1 MKVRWLTTV
10 VALSAAIMTLD
21 MTVVTIA
28 LPDITREFSAGLD
41 DAQWIVNAYVL
52 VFAALLLGVGALSD
66 HMPRHRLFILGHLIF
81 GASSL
86 FCALSSSSGML
97 IAGRV
102 CQAIGATLVFG
113 TCMPLIADAHEGND
127 AARSRAVGA
136 FMAAGALAAALGPL
150 IGGLLVGGGGWRWIF
165 TMNIPVS
172 IIAMVVMALV
182 APNNTRV
189 TRKTTGRDWASTV
202 LVALG
207 LFCANYAL
215 VTGPNDGWNS
225 TNVLATI
232 IAAVFFLAVFVVI
245 QLRAGEDAL
254 LDLRLFSVPS
264 FSAAI
269 ILSFTGR
276 LVTFG
281 LLTYLIFWLS
291 GIQALSPIGM
301 DLVLLALAMPMVII
315 AAPSSA
321 LEKTGKVN
329 IVTSVAMIITA
340 IGLLWAALALGPDST
355 WCSAIGPLLITGI
368 GAGLAMPHMMNIT
381 ISVVPA
387 SRSGAATGA
396 TNSAFPLGTATG
408 VAIFGAI
415 LTSHIDS
422 LAWAS
427 APVREAASA
436 GRVDLLRSVLSEPQV
451 HEVTEAFMA
460 GLDTILITG
469 AAVSVVCGL
478 ICFVSIRQE
487 DRHVAADAG
496 MDTRTSDGSASH
508 S

>member
-1 MKVRWLTTV
+1 MNARWLTAV
-10 VALSAAIMTLD
+10 VALSAALMTLD

-28 LPDITREFSAGLD
+28 LPNITREFSTGLE

-86 FCALSSSSGML
+86 LCALSGSAGIL
-97 IAGRV
+97 IVGRV

-136 FMAAGALAAALGPL
+136 FMAAGAAAAALGPL
-150 IGGLLVGGGGWRWIF
+150 LGGFLVNGGGWRWIF
-165 TMNIPVS
+165 AVNIPVS
-172 IIAMVVMALV
+172 IIAIIVMALV
-182 APNNTRV
+182 APGTAGAR
-189 TRKTTGRDWASTV
+189 RKTTGRDWVSTA

-207 LFCANYAL
+207 LFGANYAL
-215 VTGPNDGWNS
+215 IAAPNEGWS
-225 TNVLATI
+225 AANVLA
-232 IAAVFFLAVFVVI
+232 AGVASVLFLVAFAVI

-254 LDLRLFSVPS
+254 LDLRLFAVPS

-291 GIQALSPIGM
+291 GVQGLSPIGVG
-301 DLVLLALAMPMVII
+301 LVLLALALPMVII

-321 LEKTGKVN
+321 LEKTGRVN
-329 IVTSVAMIITA
+329 IVTGVAMLITA
-340 IGLLWAALALGPDST
+340 LGLLWAALTLGPDTT
-355 WCSAIGPLLITGI
+355 WRSVIGPLLVMGI
-368 GAGLAMPHMMNIT
+368 GAGLAMPHMMNIA
-381 ISVVPA
+381 IGVVPA
-387 SRSGAATGA
+387 SRAGAATGA
-396 TNSAFPLGTATG
+396 ANSAFPLGTAAG
-408 VAIFGAI
+408 VAMFGAI
-415 LTSHIDS
+415 LTSRIDA
-422 LAWAS
+422 LAWVPAS
-427 APVREAASA
+427 VREAATA
-436 GRVDLLRSVLSEPQV
+436 GQIDLLRGALPEPGVQ
-451 HEVTEAFMA
+451 EITEAFMA
-460 GLDTILITG
+460 GLDAILVTG

-478 ICFVSIRQE
+478 ICFFSIRQK
-487 DRHVAADAG
+487 DRYIAPE
-496 MDTRTSDGSASH
+496 SA
-508 S
+508 